1 MGERMK
7 ILVLYGSFDG
17 QARRIAERI
26 AEVIGRGGHEVEA
39 VPAHADSVCD
49 RIEAS
54 DAVIVGGAIRY
65 GHHQKAL
72 ERVVRDNYVAIVERP
87 NAFFS
92 VCMSAAGPNAKPAT
106 ALGYVDDFIT
116 RTGWQPG
123 RIASFAG
130 ALKWSR
136 YNPLMKLMMKFIV
149 KMAGGDTDT
158 SRDREYTDWNA
169 VERFAAEFEYPLR
182 EPHAA

>member
-1 MGERMK
+1 MK
-7 ILVLYGSFDG
+7 ILVIYGSFDG
-17 QARRIAERI
+17 QAQRIAVRM
-26 AEVIGRGGHEVEA
+26 AEVIGRGGHTVEA
-39 VPAHADSVCD
+39 VPAQTDSICD
-49 RIEAS
+49 RIDAS

-65 GHHQKAL
+65 GHHQKVL
-72 ERVVRDNYVAIVERP
+72 ERVVRENREAIASRP

-106 ALGYVDDFIT
+106 AWGYVDEFIT

-130 ALKWSR
+130 ALQWSR
-136 YNPLMKLMMKFIV
+136 YNPFMKLMMRFIV
-149 KMAGGDTDT
+149 SMAGGDTDA
-158 SRDREYTDWNA
+158 SRDREYTNWDA

>member
-1 MGERMK
+1 MN
-7 ILVLYGSFDG
+7 ILILYGSFDG
-17 QARRIAERI
+17 QAGKIARRIAE
-26 AEVIGRGGHEVEA
+26 VVGRGGHQVD
-39 VPAHADSVCD
+39 VADVNQGHVRD
-49 RIEAS
+49 RITAA

-65 GHHQKAL
+65 GHHANAL
-72 ERVVRDNYVAIVERP
+72 ERAVHENLAAIAARP

-106 ALGYVDDFIT
+106 AWGYVDDFIT
-116 RTGWQPG
+116 RTDWHPG
-123 RIASFAG
+123 QIASFGG
-130 ALKWSR
+130 ALRWSR
-136 YNPLMKLMMKFIV
+136 YNPLMKLMMRFIV
-149 KMAGGDTDT
+149 KMAGGDTNT

>member
-1 MGERMK
+1 MNVL
-7 ILVLYGSFDG
+7 ILYGTFDG

-26 AEVIGRGGHEVEA
+26 ADVIQRGGHRVETIDVNA
-39 VPAHADSVCD
+39 GIARE
-49 RIEAS
+49 RIEAAS
-54 DAVIVGGAIRY
+54 AVIVGGAVRY
-65 GHHQKAL
+65 GHHAKAL
-72 ERVVRDNYVAIVERP
+72 EHAVRDNRTAIESRP

-92 VCMSAAGPNAKPAT
+92 VCMSAAGPNAKAAT
-106 ALGYVDDFIT
+106 AWGYVDEFVT

-130 ALKWSR
+130 ALPWSR
-136 YNPLMKLMMKFIV
+136 YNALLKLMMRFIV
-149 KMAGGDTDT
+149 RMAGGDTDT

-182 EPHAA
+182 EPNAA